1 MSAQPAWSPVDDYT
15 GDLLDL
21 IQSDWTPFAEDDRNL
36 IARAIRD
43 DALAHD
49 GMVSANR
56 VRDAIAGKVKPQ
68 RVGPVYRAL
77 ALFGEL
83 EVAGYETTEPTKTGR
98 NGGKP
103 AMTYRWIGPT

>member
-1 MSAQPAWSPVDDYT
+1 MTAQPAWSPVDEQT
-15 GDLLDL
+15 GSLLDL
-21 IQSDWTPFAEDDRNL
+21 IEADWTPFAEDDRNT

-49 GMVSANR
+49 GHVSQNR
-56 VRDAIAGKVKPQ
+56 VRRVIGGRVFHK

-77 ALFGEL
+77 CLRGDLLPDGWEVTEATEL
-83 EVAGYETTEPTKTGR
+83 GR

-103 AMTYRWIGPT
+103 ARTYRWVGAA